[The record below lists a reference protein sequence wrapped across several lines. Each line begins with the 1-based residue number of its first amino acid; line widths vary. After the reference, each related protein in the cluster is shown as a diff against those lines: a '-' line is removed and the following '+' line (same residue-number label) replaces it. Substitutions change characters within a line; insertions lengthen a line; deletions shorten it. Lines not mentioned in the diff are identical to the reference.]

1 MSVNFWNFELSGT
14 SAVDFRE
21 TGTSIDGTI
30 PGLSRMTPEQLKKKL
45 DIEAGTGTSTSG
57 SNIDYN
63 EVNLMITSAVNNSV
77 VSAMSGISTEVNNY
91 IDASMDNIPSIVSAA
106 VSALPKNYKE
116 YVDFNKNMTFLELVN
131 LVYEGKGIKYTYE
144 DDGAVE
150 LLDLYIMSKN
160 DWGNIC
166 PILLKD
172 NNLLN
177 SVAPSYMV
185 AVPDY
190 DNSDGEPPL
199 IKFVTEIE
207 DISSLSYNFN
217 EDYHYYGHWCD
228 STEHALATN
237 WKDILNF
244 IDYCSYQEI
253 DAYLKIYMGGEN
265 YYPYIARYPRLK
277 LTGQRSYY
285 NNNYSIN
292 GYAEDDDSL
301 YKLSVRYSEHE
312 DLVTFPRVTENDGA
326 GIVVRNIKTHESV
339 TLPKEDVSF
348 DTPIYEHEYEPGIYR
363 DVLETRTGY
372 YPIVLRQKFYYV
384 GIMEQ
389 VGSDDYEINPSSK
402 VFFKSRQE
410 AEEFLQFHGVDQYY
424 DDERELYID
433 SNSEDSEN
441 YKEKVAGPRLWV
453 EYDAMSI
460 YAYSIKKDIYFDF
473 WNDIDDNRFYLRKI
487 FNMVDQ
493 LIRIYEN
500 REYSI
505 DNDDDKILNFF
516 DMLWEYQDNITGGT
530 GYSKNYKFIALSDQY
545 DSGYDDYLPCIVFVD
560 ESGSTYHILQTRYDR
575 DAEPGNQLYIE
586 YIEMPNEQQ
595 NNSGKSGGMLYD
607 VKKFDCDS
615 DTEEYVENVNGVIT
629 DIEFIDQMDD
639 EEIYPCNVKTL
650 YVFHGGDLESELG
663 GGGGG
668 GGLQRK
674 AASSDDYM
682 PANLAKVIIHNSSS
696 GYSADP
702 SIKGIDI
709 ICEGMSEG
717 EVILSGVAEWG
728 KSYVMDFVGPYVEW
742 RDAPNMVKIPEPP
755 RPNFDNDDEG
765 IK

>member
-14 SAVDFRE
+14 SAVDFWE

-91 IDASMDNIPSIVSAA
+91 IDASMDNVPSIVSSA

-116 YVDFNKNMTFLELVN
+116 YVDYNENMTFSELEN

-150 LLDLYIMSKN
+150 FLDLCIISQN
-160 DWGNIC
+160 NWGNVC
-166 PILLKD
+166 PILIKD
-172 NNLLN
+172 NNLLY
-177 SVAPSYMV
+177 SVAPLYTV

-199 IKFVTEIE
+199 IKYVTEIE
-207 DISSLSYNFN
+207 DIFSPTYNFY
-217 EDYHYYGHWCD
+217 EDYDYGHWYD
-228 STEHALATN
+228 SSENAFATN

-244 IDYCSYQEI
+244 IDYCSYQKL
-253 DAYLKIYMGGEN
+253 DAYLKIYMGGLDS
-265 YYPYIARYPRLK
+265 YPWIARYPRLK
-277 LTGQRSYY
+277 LTGQSSYY

-292 GYAEDDDSL
+292 GYGEDDDSL
-301 YKLSVRYSEHE
+301 YNLSVRYSEHE
-312 DLVTFPRVTENDGA
+312 DLMKFPRVTEND

-372 YPIVLRQKFYYV
+372 YPIVLRKKFYYV

-389 VGSDDYEINPSSK
+389 VGLDDYKINPSSK
-402 VFFKSRQE
+402 IFFKSRQE
-410 AEEFLQFHGVDQYY
+410 AEEFLQAECDGEYY

-433 SNSEDSEN
+433 SNEEDSEN
-441 YKEKVAGPRLWV
+441 YREKAAGPRLWV

-473 WNDIDDNRFYLRKI
+473 WNDIDDDNNHFYLDKI
-487 FNMVDQ
+487 SYMFNP
-493 LIRIYEN
+493 LINIYEN
-500 REYSI
+500 VERTI
-505 DNDDDKILNFF
+505 DNDDDAILAFF
-516 DMLWEYQDNITGGT
+516 DMLWDYRDNITGGT
-530 GYSKNYKFIALSDQY
+530 GHSKNYKFIALDDQY
-545 DSGYDDYLPCIVFVD
+545 DSGYDDDLPCIVFAD
-560 ESGSTYHILQTRYDR
+560 ESGSTYHMLRTRCDIE
-575 DAEPGNQLYIE
+575 AEPGYQLYIE
-586 YIEMPNEQQ
+586 YVEIPNEQQ
-595 NNSGKSGGMLYD
+595 NNSGKSSGMLYD

-615 DTEEYVENVNGVIT
+615 EPEVYVENVNGVIT
-629 DIEFIDQMDD
+629 DIEFIDEIDD

-650 YVFHGGDLESELG
+650 YVFHGGDLDSELG
-663 GGGGG
+663 GGDMGGG

-674 AASSDDYM
+674 AVSSDDYM

-709 ICEGMSEG
+709 ICGGMSEG

-755 RPNFDNDDEG
+755 RPNFDNEG

>member
-14 SAVDFRE
+14 SAVDFWE

-91 IDASMDNIPSIVSAA
+91 IDASMDNVPSIVSSA

-116 YVDFNKNMTFLELVN
+116 YVDYNENMTFSELEN

-150 LLDLYIMSKN
+150 FLDLCIISQN
-160 DWGNIC
+160 NWGNVC
-166 PILLKD
+166 PILIKD
-172 NNLLN
+172 NNLLY
-177 SVAPSYMV
+177 SVAPLYMV

-199 IKFVTEIE
+199 IKYVTEIE
-207 DISSLSYNFN
+207 DIFSPTYNFY
-217 EDYHYYGHWCD
+217 EDYDYGHWYD
-228 STEHALATN
+228 SSENAFATN

-244 IDYCSYQEI
+244 IDYCSYQKL
-253 DAYLKIYMGGEN
+253 DAYLKIYMGGLDS
-265 YYPYIARYPRLK
+265 YPWIARYPRLK
-277 LTGQRSYY
+277 LTGQSSYY

-292 GYAEDDDSL
+292 GYGEDDDSL
-301 YKLSVRYSEHE
+301 YNLSVRYSEHE
-312 DLVTFPRVTENDGA
+312 DLMTFPRVTEND

-339 TLPKEDVSF
+339 TLPKED
-348 DTPIYEHEYEPGIYR
+348 DGE
-363 DVLETRTGY
+363 
-372 YPIVLRQKFYYV
+372 
-384 GIMEQ
+384 
-389 VGSDDYEINPSSK
+389 
-402 VFFKSRQE
+402 
-410 AEEFLQFHGVDQYY
+410 YY

-433 SNSEDSEN
+433 SNEEDSEN
-441 YKEKVAGPRLWV
+441 YREKAAGPRLWV

-473 WNDIDDNRFYLRKI
+473 WNDIDDDNNHFYLDKI
-487 FNMVDQ
+487 SYMFNP
-493 LIRIYEN
+493 LINIYEN
-500 REYSI
+500 VERTI
-505 DNDDDKILNFF
+505 DNDDDAILAFF
-516 DMLWEYQDNITGGT
+516 DMLWDYRDNITGGT
-530 GYSKNYKFIALSDQY
+530 GHSKNYKFIALDDQY
-545 DSGYDDYLPCIVFVD
+545 DSGYDDDLPCIVFAD
-560 ESGSTYHILQTRYDR
+560 ESGSTYHMLRTRCDIE
-575 DAEPGNQLYIE
+575 AEPGYQLYIE
-586 YIEMPNEQQ
+586 YVEIPNEQQ
-595 NNSGKSGGMLYD
+595 NNSGKSSGMLYD

-615 DTEEYVENVNGVIT
+615 EPEVYVENVNGVIT
-629 DIEFIDQMDD
+629 DIEFIDEIDD

-650 YVFHGGDLESELG
+650 YVFHGGDLDSELG
-663 GGGGG
+663 GGDMGGG

-674 AASSDDYM
+674 AVSSDDYM

-709 ICEGMSEG
+709 ICGGMSEG

-755 RPNFDNDDEG
+755 RPNFDNEG